1 MIVISK
7 NLVLVPCPVSDE
19 SFSGSDLS
27 FLEYSC
33 DDKSIPENFV
43 FIPGPKF

>member
-7 NLVLVPCPVSDE
+7 NLVLIPRPVSDE
-19 SFSGSDLS
+19 SFFGSDLS

-33 DDKSIPENFV
+33 DDKYIPENFV
-43 FIPGPKF
+43 YIPGHRF